1 MSERI
6 PNIPETGG
14 RQPSVGN
21 CHSQIWSLF
30 SEQLIVRISRTN
42 IESVGSVGWLST
54 ISNMT
59 ITLTPR
65 S

>member
-1 MSERI
+1 M
-6 PNIPETGG
+6 
-14 RQPSVGN
+14 GN
-21 CHSQIWSLF
+21 YHSQIRSLF